1 VDSIYTNY
9 QLSTINYQFHMR
21 QLISI
26 DDFAVRLQSFERG
39 IITRDKVLDFCAGVQ
54 ISDASLAPY
63 LFFDDRLYTRNLI
76 YRDNLFEVMAI
87 CWEPGQK
94 TAVHTHNGQ
103 ICWMIPQ
110 WGDLGVVDYR
120 WLGCDHPENQNVVGL
135 DCLAGSE
142 HTRLEI
148 VRETEACAGGPVI
161 TADKLQT
168 IHRLYNLSDSRERA
182 VSIHIYSRPIDS
194 CVAFD
199 MEKNHCYRRQLGYFS
214 KFGELTLPEEPQVDP
229 LASFSSIVQISPG

>member
-1 VDSIYTNY
+1 
-9 QLSTINYQFHMR
+9 MR
-21 QLISI
+21 NLISI
-26 DDFAVRLQSFERG
+26 DDFANRLQSFERG
-39 IITRDKVLDFCAGVQ
+39 IITRDNVLDFCASVQ
-54 ISDASLAPY
+54 ISDSSLTPY
-63 LFFDDRLYTRNLI
+63 IYFDEKFYTRNLI
-76 YRDNLFEVMAI
+76 YRDDLFEVMAI

-135 DCLAGSE
+135 DCLAGSD

-148 VRETEACAGGPVI
+148 VRETEVCAGGSVI

-168 IHRLYNLSDSRERA
+168 IHRLYNLSDHMVRGERA
-182 VSIHIYSRPIDS
+182 VSIHVYSRPIDS

-199 MEKNHCYRRQLGYFS
+199 MERNQCYRRQLGYFS
-214 KFGELTLPEEPQVDP
+214 KFGEIAIPEKPQETP
-229 LASFSSIVQISPG
+229 ISSVSPFVQIS

>member
-1 VDSIYTNY
+1 MET
-9 QLSTINYQFHMR
+9 R

-26 DDFAVRLQSFERG
+26 DDFAARLQSFERG
-39 IITRDKVLDFCAGVQ
+39 IITRDNVLDFCASVQ

-63 LFFDDRLYTRNLI
+63 IYFDDRMYTRNLI
-76 YRDNLFEVMAI
+76 YRDDLFEIMAI

-135 DCLAGSE
+135 DCLAGSD
-142 HTRLEI
+142 HTKLEI
-148 VRETEACAGGPVI
+148 VRETEACAGGLVI

-168 IHRLYNLSDSRERA
+168 IHRLYNLSETRERA

-194 CVAFD
+194 CVAFN
-199 MEKNHCYRRQLGYFS
+199 MERNQCYRRELGYFS
-214 KFGELTLPEEPQVDP
+214 KFGEKLTPDQLHPDP
-229 LASFSSIVQISPG
+229 SVSNSPLIHISRI

>member
-1 VDSIYTNY
+1 MGT
-9 QLSTINYQFHMR
+9 R
-21 QLISI
+21 RLISI
-26 DDFAVRLQSFERG
+26 DDFAARLQSFERG
-39 IITRDKVLDFCAGVQ
+39 IITRDNVLDFCASVQ
-54 ISDASLAPY
+54 ISDASLNPY
-63 LFFDDRLYTRNLI
+63 LFFDDKFYTRNLI
-76 YRDNLFEVMAI
+76 YRDDLFEVMAI

-135 DCLAGSE
+135 DCLAGSD

-148 VRETEACAGGPVI
+148 VRETLACAGGPVI

-168 IHRLYNLSDSRERA
+168 IHRLYNLSETRERA

-199 MEKNHCYRRQLGYFS
+199 MERNHCYRRQLGYFS
-214 KFGELTLPEEPQVDP
+214 KFGEIILPEQPQEQP
-229 LASFSSIVQISPG
+229 LAPVSSFVQISQR

>member
-1 VDSIYTNY
+1 
-9 QLSTINYQFHMR
+9 MR
-21 QLISI
+21 NLISI
-26 DDFAVRLQSFERG
+26 DVFAKRLQSFERG
-39 IITRDKVLDFCAGVQ
+39 LITRDNVLDFCASVQ
-54 ISDASLAPY
+54 ISDSSLTPY
-63 LFFDDRLYTRNLI
+63 LYFDEKFYTRNLI
-76 YRDNLFEVMAI
+76 YRDDLFEVMAI

-135 DCLAGSE
+135 DCLAGSD

-168 IHRLYNLSDSRERA
+168 IHRLYNLSENSVRGERA
-182 VSIHIYSRPIDS
+182 VSVHVYSRPIDS

-199 MEKNHCYRRQLGYFS
+199 MDRNHCYRRQLGYFS
-214 KFGELTLPEEPQVDP
+214 KFGEITIPEKPQDTP
-229 LASFSSIVQISPG
+229 FSPVSPFVQIS